1 MRGAAS
7 ERSGPPALDAAWA
20 AFRDGE
26 GREAG
31 LAQILLPEEGR
42 QPIRIRW
49 FSRDD
54 LRPAMRNEARFD
66 AGTGLLLSAER
77 AAAQPVGQR
86 IAGNMLE
93 LHRGRFFG
101 AGGALLFCFA
111 ALAMPGFAATGL
123 ILYILRRR
131 AAGRR
136 RGGLAVPEGASLGL
150 GIGAKPR

>member
-1 MRGAAS
+1 M
-7 ERSGPPALDAAWA
+7 
-20 AFRDGE
+20 
-26 GREAG
+26 G

-54 LRPAMRNEARFD
+54 PRPAMRNEARFD
-66 AGTGLLLSAER
+66 AATGLLLSAER

-101 AGGALLFCFA
+101 AGGALLFCLA

-136 RGGLAVPEGASLGL
+136 RAGRVVPEGGSRGM
-150 GIGAKPR
+150 GIEAKAR